1 MRQVNDII
9 EEDNIHKNDIHKVE
23 IKDVIN
29 LFKNPVEKITSIS
42 YKKN

>member
-1 MRQVNDII
+1 MRQINDII

-29 LFKNPVEKITSIS
+29 LFKKSVD
-42 YKKN
+42 YKR